1 MSGRLRASAAGRAG
15 RTTGR
20 CADRSLRCLFVR
32 VGLVVIWL
40 IGPGPRVAVPGERA
54 DEGVGSTGPELR
66 LAIAPFVGEGEG
78 SLISGQLATRFE
90 RLGVDRLL
98 APGRFVA
105 ERDFDPRADVVRTW
119 AYQAAVDTIVV
130 GRVEQPRAQSE
141 AQQIEA
147 VVRSGHSGAELFRH
161 AVSVPSRAALG
172 SALDQLAAAIV
183 QDLGGDPLAAAVSE
197 TLPPTP
203 AVSANAESTAPGS
216 VPPTRASSLSTAP
229 AEGSA
234 KASAPAESGSS
245 GSVDTGKAASGT
257 GGKGG
262 SEARLGVAGFQ
273 SDAPIEIHADEA
285 EILAQ
290 GENRKLIFKGG
301 VKVRQDDL
309 ALGSDLLEAEY
320 EAGESEPK
328 RLVAQGTV
336 HVVQGNRSARC
347 DRAEYLRSAQ
357 KITCRG
363 HAELIQGCDV
373 VRGELIVL
381 DLAGDK
387 ARVEGAASIVISP
400 KQNGGVGCSV
410 PGRKP

>member
-1 MSGRLRASAAGRAG
+1 MSGRLRASAGGRAG
-15 RTTGR
+15 RATGR
-20 CADRSLRCLFVR
+20 CANRSLRCLFVR
-32 VGLVVIWL
+32 VGLMVIWL
-40 IGPGPRVAVPGERA
+40 IGSGPRVAIPGERA
-54 DEGVGSTGPELR
+54 DESAGSAGPVIR

-78 SLISGQLATRFE
+78 SLISSQLATRFE

-98 APGRFVA
+98 APGSFVA

-161 AVSVPSRAALG
+161 AVHVPARAALG

-183 QDLGGDPLAAAVSE
+183 QDLGGDPLAAAIPE
-197 TLPPTP
+197 TVPPTP
-203 AVSANAESTAPGS
+203 AVSANAESTTPGA
-216 VPPTRASSLSTAP
+216 VPPTQASSRSTAP
-229 AEGSA
+229 AEVPE
-234 KASAPAESGSS
+234 KA
-245 GSVDTGKAASGT
+245 TGT

-273 SDAPIEIHADEA
+273 SDAPIEINADEA

-301 VKVRQDDL
+301 VRVRQDNLSL
-309 ALGSDLLEAEY
+309 ASDLLEAEY

-328 RLVAQGTV
+328 RLVAQGAV
-336 HVVQGNRSARC
+336 HVAQGNRSARC
-347 DRAEYLRSAQ
+347 DRAEYLRSTQ
-357 KITCRG
+357 KVTCRG

-400 KQNGGVGCSV
+400 KQNGDVGCSV